1 MNAILTINTWG
12 LGQCTVAGGD
22 TTSEQTSLL
31 KWCFLGNSNDRV
43 LGYDGILRKGRTAH
57 LRHLSVVAPSYDPD
71 HGDSRN
77 A

>member
-1 MNAILTINTWG
+1 
-12 LGQCTVAGGD
+12 
-22 TTSEQTSLL
+22 
-31 KWCFLGNSNDRV
+31 V